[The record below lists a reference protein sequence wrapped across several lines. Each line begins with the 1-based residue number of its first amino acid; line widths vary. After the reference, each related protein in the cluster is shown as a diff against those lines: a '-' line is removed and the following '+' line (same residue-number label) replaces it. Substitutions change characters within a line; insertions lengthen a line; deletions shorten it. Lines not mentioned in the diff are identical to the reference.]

1 MDSHITEKSYTRHVS
16 ADSEDEEHALTTE
29 NSRDDEQI
37 RAYVSEFKK
46 EVEAKYAKSRVNAE
60 YKFAR
65 KKRLKSK
72 HSASSRPESFDSL
85 EAAAFYD
92 LDAQNVKHEL
102 LETMRGSKASET
114 DIIVDAIKKMGKL
127 DARYLRTQFANTK
140 SPFFKILSAS
150 ITKKLA
156 REGSVTAKASEPIK
170 LSARVKQKSFKV
182 SNAPPNFQK
191 SFNICVSQEKS
202 ETVKKI
208 DAPMNSAK
216 FGNKLSYFVQPA
228 QTTEAREKKPS
239 VLTRNYVKNKTLNSS
254 MSPRNKTELSIISK
268 RKNASLKQTKASKRE
283 VSGDSVKSKQ
293 QASSIVQKL
302 KKNVIASNI
311 NISQITTTK
320 NNIINNINCNGAG
333 NNAKPMS
340 RNHITLTKDQLT
352 SLIQKN
358 LYSKAE
364 HAKEKRSLSKRSSS
378 RSVKGRESTIVKRN
392 ENVFQYATAR
402 PTSKHMETLKNASKS
417 RMQ

>member
-1 MDSHITEKSYTRHVS
+1 MDSHITEKSYTRPIS
-16 ADSEDEEHALTTE
+16 ADSEEEEHALTTE
-29 NSRDDEQI
+29 NSKDDEQI

-65 KKRLKSK
+65 KKKLKTK
-72 HSASSRPESFDSL
+72 HSVSSRPESFDSL
-85 EAAAFYD
+85 EAANFYD
-92 LDAQNVKHEL
+92 LDAQNVKYEL
-102 LETMRGSKASET
+102 LETMRMSKGSET

-127 DARYLRTQFANTK
+127 DARYLRTQFSNTK

-182 SNAPPNFQK
+182 NNAAPNFQK

-208 DAPMNSAK
+208 DAPLNSAK
-216 FGNKLSYFVQPA
+216 FGNKMSYFVPPA
-228 QTTEAREKKPS
+228 QSNEARDKKPS

-254 MSPRNKTELSIISK
+254 MSPRNKTEMSIISK
-268 RKNASLKQTKASKRE
+268 RKNASLKQTKINKRE
-283 VSGDSVKSKQ
+283 ISGDSVKSKHQ
-293 QASSIVQKL
+293 GNSIVQKL

-320 NNIINNINCNGAG
+320 NNIINNINCN
-333 NNAKPMS
+333 NAKPIS

-378 RSVKGRESTIVKRN
+378 RSVKGRESTIVKRS

-402 PTSKHMETLKNASKS
+402 PTSKHMETLKNASKNKIH
-417 RMQ
+417 